1 VLFAA
6 ALGLTSCSGPDQ
18 PTVGPVAFGPA
29 VEIGPAPPVPEGQ
42 DAYQPQLPVA
52 LDGTTAYLGGADGV
66 RVVDTVSGQTTATI
80 GPQHPASVAGPTG
93 GPPVLTTINNIK
105 VVLWPFFVQAAAPV
119 YTGVAP
125 ATGDDGSTPPSSA
138 PPSSGTDSTSPSAS
152 DAPAPPGTGDR
163 SVPPADSD
171 RAAPPSP
178 DNSSMP
184 LFGAAPTAAATAAP
198 TVAPTAAP
206 TAAAAPDTGAQPPP
220 AGGAASTNSPAPT
233 SGATNNP
240 PLPTGRAVELA
251 SIATGDR
258 TVTDVLVG
266 LPDWASGPASRVSAT
281 VLGASGSTVVLAVTD
296 GLSHVVLAAD
306 VGTGRTVWTRDG
318 FAAGALVGETVVGA
332 EVDAPRGATEHI
344 SGLAVAD
351 GRTRWTQLHGYGLHV
366 SPAGPTLVAAIGQ
379 QADSPTQPTFQLL
392 NADTGAPVAK
402 LTVPPI
408 PSSRCIYDGVATT
421 ICFAPDPRR
430 EGRAAVGVDA
440 RTGKQ
445 LWAAPDYSSS
455 NAAGPLVTAAWRGML
470 YATSDGA
477 TADVY
482 RASNHA
488 SIRSA
493 PGPVPMV
500 VDDRTGVGLDANA
513 AHIVA
518 RQTVAPDS

>member
-1 VLFAA
+1 
-6 ALGLTSCSGPDQ
+6 
-18 PTVGPVAFGPA
+18 
-29 VEIGPAPPVPEGQ
+29 
-42 DAYQPQLPVA
+42 
-52 LDGTTAYLGGADGV
+52 
-66 RVVDTVSGQTTATI
+66 
-80 GPQHPASVAGPTG
+80 
-93 GPPVLTTINNIK
+93 
-105 VVLWPFFVQAAAPV
+105 
-119 YTGVAP
+119 
-125 ATGDDGSTPPSSA
+125 
-138 PPSSGTDSTSPSAS
+138 
-152 DAPAPPGTGDR
+152 
-163 SVPPADSD
+163 
-171 RAAPPSP
+171 
-178 DNSSMP
+178 MP
-184 LFGAAPTAAATAAP
+184 LFGAAPTAAAAP
-198 TVAPTAAP
+198 N
-206 TAAAAPDTGAQPPP
+206 TGAPLPP
-220 AGGAASTNSPAPT
+220 AGGPTSTNSPAPT

-258 TVTDVLVG
+258 AVTDVLVG
-266 LPDWASGPASRVSAT
+266 LPDWASGAASRVSAS
-281 VLGASGSTVVLAVTD
+281 VLGAAGSTVVLAVTD

-421 ICFAPDPRR
+421 ICFAPDARR

-470 YATSDGA
+470 YATGDGA
-477 TADVY
+477 TTDVY

-513 AHIVA
+513 SHIVA
-518 RQTVAPDS
+518 RQAVAPDS

>member
-1 VLFAA
+1 MSRGRPPGRAVTAIAVFAA

-29 VEIGPAPPVPEGQ
+29 VEIGPAPAVPDDQ
-42 DAYQPQLPVA
+42 DAYQRQLPVA

-66 RVVDTVSGQTTATI
+66 RVVDTVSGQTTATV

-125 ATGDDGSTPPSSA
+125 AAGNDGSTPPSSA
-138 PPSSGTDSTSPSAS
+138 PPSGGADSTPPSAS
-152 DAPAPPGTGDR
+152 DGPAPPGTGDR
-163 SVPPADSD
+163 PVPPGSSD
-171 RAAPPSP
+171 RAAPPSS

-184 LFGAAPTAAATAAP
+184 LFGAAPTAAAAP
-198 TVAPTAAP
+198 N
-206 TAAAAPDTGAQPPP
+206 TGAPPPP
-220 AGGAASTNSPAPT
+220 AGGPTSTNSPAPT

-318 FAAGALVGETVVGA
+318 FA
-332 EVDAPRGATEHI
+332 
-344 SGLAVAD
+344 
-351 GRTRWTQLHGYGLHV
+351 
-366 SPAGPTLVAAIGQ
+366 
-379 QADSPTQPTFQLL
+379 
-392 NADTGAPVAK
+392 
-402 LTVPPI
+402 
-408 PSSRCIYDGVATT
+408 
-421 ICFAPDPRR
+421 
-430 EGRAAVGVDA
+430 
-440 RTGKQ
+440 
-445 LWAAPDYSSS
+445 
-455 NAAGPLVTAAWRGML
+455 
-470 YATSDGA
+470 
-477 TADVY
+477 
-482 RASNHA
+482 
-488 SIRSA
+488 
-493 PGPVPMV
+493 
-500 VDDRTGVGLDANA
+500 
-513 AHIVA
+513 
-518 RQTVAPDS
+518 

>member
-1 VLFAA
+1 MSRGRPPGRAVTAIAVFAA

-29 VEIGPAPPVPEGQ
+29 VEIGPAPAVPDDQ
-42 DAYQPQLPVA
+42 DAYQRQLPVA

-66 RVVDTVSGQTTATI
+66 RVVDTVSGQTTATV

-125 ATGDDGSTPPSSA
+125 AAGNDGSTPPGSA
-138 PPSSGTDSTSPSAS
+138 PPSGGADATPPSAS
-152 DAPAPPGTGDR
+152 DGPAPPGTGDR
-163 SVPPADSD
+163 PVPAGSSD
-171 RAAPPSP
+171 RAAPPSS

-184 LFGAAPTAAATAAP
+184 LFGAAPTAAAAP
-198 TVAPTAAP
+198 N
-206 TAAAAPDTGAQPPP
+206 TGAPPPP
-220 AGGAASTNSPAPT
+220 AGGPTSTNSPAPT

-258 TVTDVLVG
+258 AVTDVLVG
-266 LPDWASGPASRVSAT
+266 LPDWASGAASRVSAS
-281 VLGASGSTVVLAVTD
+281 VLGAAGSTVVLAVTD

-421 ICFAPDPRR
+421 ICFAPDARR

-470 YATSDGA
+470 YATGDGA
-477 TADVY
+477 TTDVY

-513 AHIVA
+513 SHIVA
-518 RQTVAPDS
+518 RQAVAPDS